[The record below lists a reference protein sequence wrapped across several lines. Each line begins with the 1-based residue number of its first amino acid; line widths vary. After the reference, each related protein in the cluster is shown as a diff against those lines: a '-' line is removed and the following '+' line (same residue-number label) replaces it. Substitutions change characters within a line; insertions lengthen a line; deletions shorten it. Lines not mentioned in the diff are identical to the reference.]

1 MYSKYTF
8 SSIFD
13 AIPPQTYYTKGS
25 VLGSAGVT
33 IHANGTSYAGKWEV
47 LGDLNEISIGAKLR
61 VSETKL
67 NNVLLDLSKVITN
80 TYVTPAAGNTLDV
93 HEGTSTGW
101 ASITNKAAN
110 VTAGMISDGSGTT
123 NKAYGY
129 CSHFYT
135 NDGTKHWY
143 QVSGMTSYYAGS
155 TGLGSNHVYMGS
167 DYLYNIPF
175 APSTGVSSTLTGIKT
190 YYFSSNNFANPIYL
204 EMKFVYGEIATHPY
218 AIKITPYRYI
228 NSTAS
233 TLTSATTRGTS
244 DQYNINV
251 GGDIDI
257 ASAFPQDINDPV
269 DNPGTIIIASSKY
282 HLLMMGRTNITSVRY
297 FGYLVSSY
305 YNNNDWL
312 KAYNGNASA
321 TTLIPTW
328 CDIPIASNGLF
339 LPTDVYS
346 SAKVSALKVN
356 TTIGSSAITVAT
368 SSSAKYQLYSMSG
381 LSKTIDATVAYGPNG
396 DSILLFRLNVI
407 DSATGMM
414 GDVSEL
420 SKAYLMVGNIPED
433 ETEII
438 VDSETYITFNNI
450 CILKG

>member
-13 AIPPQTYYTKGS
+13 GIPAQTYYTKGS
-25 VLGSAGVT
+25 VLGSASIT
-33 IHANGTSYAGKWEV
+33 IHANGTTYAGKWEV
-47 LGDLNEISIGAKLR
+47 LDDLRETSIGAKLR

-80 TYVTPAAGNTLDV
+80 TYVTPASGNTLEV

-143 QVSGMTSYYAGS
+143 QLSGMTSYYAGS
-155 TGLGSNHVYMGS
+155 TGLGSGHVYMGS

-204 EMKFVYGEIATHPY
+204 ELKFVFDASATNPY
-218 AIKITPYRYI
+218 SIRLTPYRYI
-228 NSTAS
+228 NGTAT
-233 TLTSATTRGTS
+233 TLTSAASR
-244 DQYNINV
+244 DAYYRYNINV
-251 GGDIDI
+251 GGDIDA

-269 DNPGTIIIASSKY
+269 DNPGTIIISSSKY
-282 HLLMMGRTNITSVRY
+282 HLMMMGRTNISTPSY
-297 FGYLVSSY
+297 SGYLISSF

-312 KAYNGNASA
+312 KTFNNSASN
-321 TTLIPTW
+321 TTRIPTW
-328 CDIPIASNGLF
+328 CEVPINTNGVY
-339 LPTDVYS
+339 LPMDVYS
-346 SAKVSALKVN
+346 AAKVSALKVN
-356 TTIGSSAITVAT
+356 TTIGTSAITVAT
-368 SSSAKYQLYSMSG
+368 GGNAKYQLYTLSG
-381 LSKTIDATVAYGPNG
+381 LSKTQAETVAYGPTS
-396 DSILLFRLNVI
+396 DDLLLFRLNVV
-407 DSATGMM
+407 DANTGLM
-414 GDVSEL
+414 GDISEL
-420 SKAYLMVGNIPED
+420 SKAYLMVGSIPED
-433 ETEII
+433 ETEIT
-438 VDSETYITFNNI
+438 VDGETYVTFQNI